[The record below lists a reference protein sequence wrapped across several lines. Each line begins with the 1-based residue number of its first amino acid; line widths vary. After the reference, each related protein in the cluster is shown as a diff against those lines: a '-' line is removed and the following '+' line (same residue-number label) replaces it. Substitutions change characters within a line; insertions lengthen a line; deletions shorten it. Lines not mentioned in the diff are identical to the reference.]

1 MTTRTKP
8 RIVILNPNSTER
20 MTTEMVTAARTTVGA
35 LAEVVGMTNHRGPAA
50 IQGPEDAELCLDG
63 LFARFDEARDQGA
76 DAVVIGCFDDTG
88 LATLRAKGGL
98 PVIGLGEAGCIA
110 GSLASARFAVITS
123 LDVSV
128 PVIAENI
135 RAMRLDD
142 RCAGVHASGVPVL
155 ELNTG
160 ADSLRRVQAA
170 LDRIAAIHPG
180 SSLVLG
186 CGGMTAMAAHFTAPE
201 GSIIVDPVAASAHM
215 CLAALS

>member
-1 MTTRTKP
+1 MTTRAKP
-8 RIVILNPNSTER
+8 RIAILNPNSTER
-20 MTTEMVTAARTTVGA
+20 MTTEMVTAAHAAVGA
-35 LAEVVGMTNHRGPAA
+35 LADIVGMTNQRGPAS

-63 LFARFDEARDQGA
+63 LFALFDEARDQGA

-88 LATLRAKGGL
+88 LAPLRAKGDL

-160 ADSLRRVQAA
+160 PDSVRRVQAV
-170 LDRIAAIHPG
+170 LDRIAAAHPG

-186 CGGMTAMAAHFTAPE
+186 CGGMTVMAAHFTAPE
-201 GSIIVDPVAASAHM
+201 GSIIIDPVAASAHM